1 MTLVVSQ
8 LEGLSI
14 AAATRILSSPASV
27 FTTCDHPAHLSP
39 SCVSISGVCER
50 HGVAFFHKQCGT
62 YASNPL
68 VHDKGL
74 TREQAE
80 RRDPKTNGKGGG
92 LLRGLQLSLR
102 PRR

>member
-1 MTLVVSQ
+1 MASARGVKRRVSDCAGSPTMAARKRPGAPVVV
-8 LEGLSI
+8 
-14 AAATRILSSPASV
+14 R
-27 FTTCDHPAHLSP
+27 C
-39 SCVSISGVCER
+39 
-50 HGVAFFHKQCGT
+50 VAFFHKQYGT

-92 LLRGLQLSLR
+92 LLRGKLHR
-102 PRR
+102 AFPTPRGVRIATDLFAAE